1 MKDRSAAPRQARRLR
16 SLRRVLDALA
26 LVVAWAFVLVAT
38 AVSAQEAAGVE
49 RLSGTLAKIRS
60 TGTVTIG
67 YRDASIPFSYLGPG
81 RTPIGY
87 AIDICLAIVEAIKAE
102 VGNDAIAV
110 KYFPVN
116 PRTRIP
122 LVVDGTVDLECGSTT
137 NNTDRQKEVAFSPI
151 FFVSGTKVMVKQGTP
166 YRSYRDL
173 AGRTVAVTDGTTNE
187 AAIRS
192 INAREK
198 LGIKT
203 VVFRDHDQSFTALAT
218 GKVDA
223 WAGDDVLLYAQA
235 AESGHAR
242 DYAVLPDYLS
252 YDPYGI
258 MFRRNDPAFAAVVKR
273 TFDNLAETRELARL
287 YEQWFKRKLPSGRT
301 LGISMS
307 PQLQSIFEAMGQ
319 PTE

>member
-1 MKDRSAAPRQARRLR
+1 MVVTCALIIAC
-16 SLRRVLDALA
+16 ALA
-26 LVVAWAFVLVAT
+26 VVTT
-38 AVSAQEAAGVE
+38 AVFAQEGAGSD

-60 TGTVTIG
+60 TRAVTIG
-67 YRDASIPFSYLGPG
+67 YRDASIPFSYLGPA

-87 AIDICLAIVEAIKAE
+87 AIDICLAIVDEIKAE
-102 VGNDAIAV
+102 LGDDDLKV
-110 KYFPVN
+110 KYVPVN
-116 PRTRIP
+116 PVMRIP

-137 NNTDRQKEVAFSPI
+137 NNTERQKSVAFSPI
-151 FFVSGTKVMVKQGTP
+151 LFVSGTKVMVRRGAP

-173 AGRTVAVTDGTTNE
+173 AGRTVAVTEGTTNE
-187 AAIRS
+187 AAIKA
-192 INAREK
+192 INARQK

-203 VVFRDHDQSFTALAT
+203 LAFRDHDQSFTALAT

-258 MFRRNDPAFAAVVKR
+258 MFAKNDPALALVVKR
-273 TFDNLAETRELARL
+273 TFDSLAETRELARL
-287 YEQWFKRKLPSGRT
+287 YEQWFQRKLPSGHT
-301 LGISMS
+301 LGIAMS
-307 PQLQSIFEAMGQ
+307 PQLESIFQAMGQ

>member
-1 MKDRSAAPRQARRLR
+1 MKDRSAKSCQAR
-16 SLRRVLDALA
+16 SLRSRRRVLETLLVGCVFA
-26 LVVAWAFVLVAT
+26 VVAN

-49 RLSGTLAKIRS
+49 RLSGRLAKIRS
-60 TGTVTIG
+60 TGTVTLG
-67 YRDASIPFSYLGPG
+67 YRDASIPFSYLGPD

-87 AIDICLAIVEAIKAE
+87 SIDICLAIVEEIKVE
-102 VGNDAIAV
+102 LGDDRIKV

-116 PRTRIP
+116 PVTRIP

-137 NNTDRQKEVAFSPI
+137 SNTERQKEVAFSPI
-151 FFVSGTKVMVKQGTP
+151 FFVSGTKVMVKRGAP

-173 AGRTVAVTDGTTNE
+173 AGRSVAITEGTTNE
-187 AAIRS
+187 AAIKS

-198 LGIKT
+198 LGIRT
-203 VVFRDHDQSFTALAT
+203 VAFRDHDQSFAALAA

-235 AESGHAR
+235 AESGHPR

-258 MFRRNDPAFAAVVKR
+258 MFARNDAALAAVVKR
-273 TFDNLAETRELARL
+273 TFEDLAETRELARL
-287 YEQWFKRKLPSGRT
+287 YEQWFRRRLPSGRA

-307 PQLQSIFEAMGQ
+307 PQLESIFQAMGQ

>member
-1 MKDRSAAPRQARRLR
+1 MQSRHACLR
-16 SLRRVLDALA
+16 ISGAWA
-26 LVVAWAFVLVAT
+26 IVVACAFAFFAERVF
-38 AVSAQEAAGVE
+38 AQEAAGAD
-49 RLSGTLAKIRS
+49 RLSGRLARIRS

-67 YRDASIPFSYLGPG
+67 YRDASIPFSYIGPG

-87 AIDICLAIVEAIKAE
+87 SIDICLAIVQEIKEELGDDALE
-102 VGNDAIAV
+102 VN
-110 KYFPVN
+110 YLPVN
-116 PRTRIP
+116 PSTRIP
-122 LVVDGTVDLECGSTT
+122 LVVGGMVDLECGSTT
-137 NNTDRQKEVAFSPI
+137 NNTERQKEVAFSPVL
-151 FFVSGTKVMVKQGTP
+151 FVSGTKVMVKRGTP

-173 AGRTVAVTDGTTNE
+173 AGRTVAVTEGTTNE
-187 AAIRS
+187 TAIKS

-198 LGIKT
+198 LGIRT
-203 VVFRDHDQSFTALAT
+203 VAFQDHDQSFMALAA
-218 GKVDA
+218 GRVDG

-258 MFRRNDPAFAAVVKR
+258 MFARDDPALAAVVKR
-273 TFDNLAETRELARL
+273 TFDKLAETRELARL
-287 YEQWFKRKLPSGRT
+287 YEQWFLRRLPSGRT

-307 PQLQSIFEAMGQ
+307 PQLESIFEAMGQ

>member
-1 MKDRSAAPRQARRLR
+1 MTDRPARPRQER
-16 SLRRVLDALA
+16 SLHSCLRMLAGALG
-26 LVVAWAFVLVAT
+26 VAFVFVAPG
-38 AVSAQEAAGVE
+38 VCAQEAAGVE

-87 AIDICLAIVEAIKAE
+87 SIDICLAIVEEIKVE
-102 VGNDAIAV
+102 LDEDAINV

-122 LVVDGTVDLECGSTT
+122 AVVDGTVDLECGSTT
-137 NNTDRQKEVAFSPI
+137 NNTERQKEVAFSPI
-151 FFVSGTKVMVKQGTP
+151 FFVSGTKVMVKRGTR

-173 AGRTVAVTDGTTNE
+173 AGRTVAVTEGTTNE
-187 AAIRS
+187 AAIKS

-198 LGIKT
+198 LGIKSMA
-203 VVFRDHDQSFTALAT
+203 FRDHDQSFAALAA
-218 GKVDA
+218 GKVDG

-242 DYAVLPDYLS
+242 DYSVLPDYLS

-258 MFRRNDPAFAAVVKR
+258 MFARNDPALVAVVRR
-273 TFDNLAETRELARL
+273 TFDKLAEMRELARL
-287 YEQWFKRKLPSGRT
+287 YEQWFERKLPSGHT

-307 PQLQSIFEAMGQ
+307 PQLESIFQAMGQ